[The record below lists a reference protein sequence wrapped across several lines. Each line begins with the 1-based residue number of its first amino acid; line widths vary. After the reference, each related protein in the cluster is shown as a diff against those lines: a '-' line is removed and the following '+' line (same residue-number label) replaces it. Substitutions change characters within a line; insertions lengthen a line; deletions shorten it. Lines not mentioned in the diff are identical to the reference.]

1 MSRLWRLCFILCGPA
16 FLFFNLAFVRAQET
30 GEPEAVLAGIP
41 QPMTWQ
47 NPPQHWKID
56 DRRTLSITAGR
67 KSDWFVSPMGDSHV
81 DSSPRLLFK
90 PADDFVLSAKV
101 TVGFQSQWDAGVLVL
116 YENDSLWAKLC
127 FENTIEKHS
136 AIVSVVTKDVSD
148 DNNSIEMSGPSVYLK
163 IAKAGPAI
171 FFYASQDGRTW
182 RIIRSFSLGKTPNL
196 RVGFSSQAPVGD
208 GCTTVFSEIQYLP
221 KKVDLW
227 QGR

>member
-1 MSRLWRLCFILCGPA
+1 MRNRWYLGFIPLGLA
-16 FLFFNLAFVRAQET
+16 ILFLSLGCARASEPSKFV
-30 GEPEAVLAGIP
+30 AVLAGIP
-41 QPMTWQ
+41 EPMTWQ
-47 NPPQHWKID
+47 NPPQQWSID
-56 DRRTLSITAGR
+56 DRQMLSITAGR
-67 KSDWFVSPMGDSHV
+67 KSDWFVSPMGNSRTN
-81 DSSPRLLFK
+81 SSPRLLFK
-90 PADDFVLSAKV
+90 PADDFELSAKV
-101 TVGFQSQWDAGVLVL
+101 TVSFQSQWDAGVLVL
-116 YENDSLWAKLC
+116 YENDAVWAKLC

-182 RIIRSFSLGKTPNL
+182 KIIRSFSLGKTRDL

-208 GCTTVFSEIQYLP
+208 ACTTVFSDIQYQA

>member
-1 MSRLWRLCFILCGPA
+1 MHRP
-16 FLFFNLAFVRAQET
+16 LFSTEFP
-30 GEPEAVLAGIP
+30 G
-41 QPMTWQ
+41 PMTWQ
-47 NPPQHWKID
+47 NLPAQWKIEGHK
-56 DRRTLSITAGR
+56 TLSITAG
-67 KSDWFVSPMGDSHV
+67 KQTDWFVSPMGNGRR

-90 PADDFVLSAKV
+90 PADDFVLSARV
-101 TVGFQSQWDAGVLVL
+101 TVGFHSQWDGGVLVL
-116 YENDSLWAKLC
+116 YEKHSLWAKLC
-127 FENTIEKHS
+127 FERTIEQRT

-171 FFYASQDGRTW
+171 FFYASQDGQNW
-182 RIIRSFSLGKTPNL
+182 RIVRAFSLGKTSDL

-208 GCTTVFSEIQYLP
+208 ACTTVFSDIRYEP

>member
-1 MSRLWRLCFILCGPA
+1 MSNYWRLGLIPCGA
-16 FLFFNLAFVRAQET
+16 LLLLNSVFVQASET
-30 GEPEAVLAGIP
+30 TNSAAVLAGIP
-41 QPMTWQ
+41 DPMTWQ
-47 NPPQHWKID
+47 NPPQQWKID
-56 DRRTLSITAGR
+56 DRQTLTITAAR
-67 KSDWFVSPMGDSHV
+67 KSDWFVSPMGDGRI

-101 TVGFQSQWDAGVLVL
+101 TVSFQSQWDAGVLVL

-127 FENTIEKHS
+127 FENTIEKHT

-163 IAKAGPAI
+163 IAKAGSAI
-171 FFYASQDGRTW
+171 FFYASQDGHTW
-182 RIIRSFSLGKTPNL
+182 KIIRAFSLGQTRDL
-196 RVGFSSQAPVGD
+196 HAGFSSQAPVGD
-208 GCTTVFSEIQYLP
+208 ACTTVFSDIQYVA